1 MPSPRLKNSPPTNS
15 LPYGTFRHFAQHVK
29 GKRVVPIVNQIGS
42 VFSSLMVAGPN
53 QLSIGYL
60 HIFIRNQ
67 RKGLFP
73 RCAMARFVRGF
84 DPYNVLAVYKV

>member
-1 MPSPRLKNSPPTNS
+1 
-15 LPYGTFRHFAQHVK
+15 
-29 GKRVVPIVNQIGS
+29 
-42 VFSSLMVAGPN
+42 MVAGPN

-84 DPYNVLAVYKV
+84 DPYDVLAVYKI